1 MIDYINL
8 PNYDLNDQELE
19 EFLIFSICVAN
30 KPAKVIAPRVHDFC
44 EPFRPNVLHNL
55 KKVDME
61 SIQKRLK
68 DLGIGCHSNKAKCL
82 KFLSDRGLDLR
93 SCTTED
99 LEEAP
104 GIGLKTSRFFLG
116 HTRRGFES
124 AILDTHILKFL
135 KEMGNDVPSSTP
147 SNIKKYRDIEKV
159 FIYYAKNMG
168 ISSPELD
175 IILWKHY
182 AVERL
187 KDNEWKKLKDHCMKG
202 REF

>member
-8 PNYDLNDQELE
+8 PNYNLNDQELE

-30 KPAKVIAPRVHDFC
+30 KPAKVIAPRVHNFC
-44 EPFRPNVLHNL
+44 EPYRPNVLRNL
-55 KKVDME
+55 KNIDVE
-61 SIQKRLK
+61 SIQQNLK
-68 DLGIGCHSNKAKCL
+68 ELGIGCHSNKAKCL
-82 KFLSDRGLDLR
+82 KFLSNKNLDLK
-93 SCTTED
+93 SCTTTD

-147 SNIKKYRDIEKV
+147 TNIKKYMSIENI
-159 FIYYAKNMG
+159 FIKYAKNMG
-168 ISSPELD
+168 ISTPELD

-187 KDNEWKKLKDHCMKG
+187 KEEEWRNLKDRCMRG
-202 REF
+202 